1 MSQALSN
8 LMALL
13 DLEKIEEGLFRGQR
27 KTWGYVRFLAAR

>member
-8 LMALL
+8 LLALL
-13 DLEKIEEGLFRGQR
+13 DLEKIEEGLFADRA